1 MRVWSAAL
9 ASAVPVILAA
19 AMAVHGWLHKLE
31 RPPTMPAPQPP
42 PTPSPAPSPPGSLAA
57 LFDGRPPLTPTA
69 GPADGAAVAAAAA
82 SRQPRLWRGC
92 TAAWT
97 ATKEWQQAPAKALGP
112 LVPWMLAHTKRGR
125 APVEFV
131 LTKPAADAAA
141 AGLLKHMRP
150 WEAMRPQLRNVS
162 VAALLGAGER
172 ESLYHSGTL
181 GDQITYNEIPAP
193 QTAYYIPP
201 ACTPQSP
208 PQPPMVPEAAQ
219 CPKPCIM
226 QGMDYGGG
234 IEPFR

>member
-19 AMAVHGWLHKLE
+19 AMAVLYKLE
-31 RPPTMPAPQPP
+31 RPPTTPAPQPP

-162 VAALLGAGER
+162 VAALLSAGER

-181 GDQITYNEIPAP
+181 GG
-193 QTAYYIPP
+193 
-201 ACTPQSP
+201 
-208 PQPPMVPEAAQ
+208 EAAAHWQ
-219 CPKPCIM
+219 TERLLAALEGHASLASQP
-226 QGMDYGGG
+226 
-234 IEPFR
+234 

>member
-1 MRVWSAAL
+1 MPRAPSAGVKLVAGAAGVEAHPQHRSTMRVWSAAL

-31 RPPTMPAPQPP
+31 RPPTTPAPQPP

-57 LFDGRPPLTPTA
+57 LFDARPPLTPTA

-82 SRQPRLWRGC
+82 ARQPRLWRGC

-97 ATKEWQQAPAKALGP
+97 ATKEWQQAPAEALGP

-162 VAALLGAGER
+162 VAALLGAGEG

-181 GDQITYNEIPAP
+181 GG
-193 QTAYYIPP
+193 
-201 ACTPQSP
+201 
-208 PQPPMVPEAAQ
+208 EAAAHWQ
-219 CPKPCIM
+219 TERLLAALEGHASLASQP
-226 QGMDYGGG
+226 
-234 IEPFR
+234 